1 MHPGAGIAPG
11 CIFGG
16 AIPRLKLTY
25 ESMGPFG
32 RKALA
37 DFEHDVVT
45 SGRSREGC
53 CDSSISGPI
62 DIEWYCTRALLNDS
76 KHFTCGTH
84 RDILPTRDEELPQ

>member
-32 RKALA
+32 RKALT

-53 CDSSISGPI
+53 CDSSISGPRHRVVLH
-62 DIEWYCTRALLNDS
+62 TRATQRRQALHLRHAPRHPRNV
-76 KHFTCGTH
+76 G
-84 RDILPTRDEELPQ
+84 